1 MRPRWNRLQSIPQSV
16 GPAGVEPAFH
26 RVSDGRLAA
35 RLRPE
40 EAPCTGLEPVSPA
53 RQAGRH
59 TRCVTGRKSV
69 RRESHPPVRRGRSVP
84 RLLGHGHGQQGRK
97 ESNPLAPALEA
108 GRSPGSTPL
117 TVSGRDRTRT
127 CKGFRLARFPSGC
140 HRAGWLALPYR
151 AVRAGL
157 EPATVWLTASRT
169 TVVLRDSRAKRT
181 EQESNLNE
189 AGARLFQGP
198 MTGAPGRTPTLSTSS
213 GGWVRASGLRVFS
226 AALLP
231 PELHRNEPKTLVGV
245 EPTSRDFAD
254 RRLASRPQDQN
265 RAGSGTRSHFVRV
278 TRAVPGP
285 SSIAGIIFEQPVLVS
300 SQLDRSSKPQSPPE
314 GLARSR
320 TRASG
325 GTRTRTRPFTGG
337 VLDPSSCTGVAN
349 RGG

>member
-26 RVSDGRLAA
+26 RVSDGCLAA

-69 RRESHPPVRRGRSVP
+69 RRESHPPVRRGRSVS

-108 GRSPGSTPL
+108 GCSPGSTPL
-117 TVSGRDRTRT
+117 TISGRDRTRT

-140 HRAGWLALPYR
+140 HRACWLALPYR
-151 AVRAGL
+151 AVPAGL

-169 TVVLRDSRAKRT
+169 TVVLRDSKAKRT

-198 MTGAPGRTPTLSTSS
+198 MTGAPGRTPTLSKSS

-231 PELHRNEPKTLVGV
+231 PELHRNEQETLVGV
-245 EPTSRDFAD
+245 EPTYCDFAD
-254 RRLASRPQDQN
+254 RRHATRPKDHSQPAVALEPTSSALRGRCPARRASP
-265 RAGSGTRSHFVRV
+265 ACFS
-278 TRAVPGP
+278 
-285 SSIAGIIFEQPVLVS
+285 S
-300 SQLDRSSKPQSPPE
+300 SQCWCRANSTGVQSPCPLPRAWPE
-314 GLARSR
+314 IQSQRRDSNPHAPL
-320 TRASG
+320 
-325 GTRTRTRPFTGG
+325 
-337 VLDPSSCTGVAN
+337 
-349 RGG
+349 